1 MWVESRKN
9 DAAAAAASLL
19 ALKLWTLSDRVE
31 VKTEWMNQ
39 PHLFFGSDAD
49 TKSQYS
55 GMHIIL

>member
-1 MWVESRKN
+1 MGRKQKKQCRCC
-9 DAAAAAASLL
+9 AASLL
-19 ALKLWTLSDRVE
+19 ALKFGTPSDRVE